1 MSAARSRPQATA
13 ATAAAATRGARVAR
27 AAATALV
34 IGLLLARGRLR
45 GGTDEPAART
55 TGGDLRGLDHRSI
68 DTATRAQI
76 ERFAMVRIPA
86 SATNLRS
93 SSRDGMDTQLL
104 VSFRL
109 PREDLAEF
117 VRSGSFRGELTEGD
131 RAIASSVGSELGWRL
146 GEAERITG
154 LSDARSGLGRNL
166 VVVLDDPRRPVVHLQ
181 AATL

>member
-1 MSAARSRPQATA
+1 M
-13 ATAAAATRGARVAR
+13 AR
-27 AAATALV
+27 AAATALA
-34 IGLLLARGRLR
+34 IGLLLAAAGC
-45 GGTDEPAART
+45 GGGSDEPAART
-55 TGGDLRGLDHRSI
+55 TGDDLGGLDRRSV

-93 SSRDGMDTQLL
+93 SWRDAMDTQLL

-117 VRSGSFRGELTEGD
+117 VRSGNFRGKLTEGD

-146 GEAERITG
+146 GEAERVAG
-154 LSDARSGLGRNL
+154 LSDTRSGLGRNL